1 MDEQKSPSAD
11 AERVR
16 LLLVDDDINVLELT
30 SQLLFRQGYI
40 VTPATGSS
48 EAITILKNNHR
59 AYDIVVT
66 DFCMPENN
74 GIELATMIKEL
85 SADIPVILHT
95 GKIDLVDEKQAA
107 KACIVEII
115 TKPYKIEELDNII
128 KKVIN
133 KREDNRNEQRN
144 T

>member
-1 MDEQKSPSAD
+1 MNPVKSLSAD
-11 AERVR
+11 AEAIR

-59 AYDIVVT
+59 AYDVVVT
-66 DFCMPENN
+66 DFCMPDKN
-74 GIELATMIKEL
+74 GIELALMIREL

-95 GKIDLVDEKQAA
+95 GKIDLVDEREVAQ
-107 KACIVEII
+107 ACISEII
-115 TKPYKIEELDNII
+115 TKPYKIDELDEII

-133 KREDNRNEQRN
+133 KRGVNRHG
-144 T
+144 